1 MQGVAWAEGRLLI
14 REALWQRRRSRW
26 DSLRGRVTWGF
37 EVRVDCP
44 RCGRPRLRQGMVER
58 VVMPGGT
65 EGQLDG
71 SVRLCGT
78 RGCRYAAF
86 RDPDGGWHG
95 CALSDSRQRFSRPVS
110 CEGGRHQR

>member
-1 MQGVAWAEGRLLI
+1 
-14 REALWQRRRSRW
+14 
-26 DSLRGRVTWGF
+26 
-37 EVRVDCP
+37 
-44 RCGRPRLRQGMVER
+44 MVER

-86 RDPDGGWHG
+86 RDPDGGW
-95 CALSDSRQRFSRPVS
+95 RETIPVS
-110 CEGGRHQR
+110 IRW